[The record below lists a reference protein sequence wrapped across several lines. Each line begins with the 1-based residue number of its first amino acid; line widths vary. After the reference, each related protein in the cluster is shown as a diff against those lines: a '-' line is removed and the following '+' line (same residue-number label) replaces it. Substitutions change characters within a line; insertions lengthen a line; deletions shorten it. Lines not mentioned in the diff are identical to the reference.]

1 MQLTTSEQIRLLC
14 SRAGLSL
21 ADLARATGQTP
32 QNLNNKL
39 KRDRFTVQELQ
50 AIAAALGGCVSIT
63 WTDKDGKPML

>member
-1 MQLTTSEQIRLLC
+1 MELKTSEQIRLLC

-21 ADLARATGQTP
+21 SDLARATGQTP

-39 KRDRFTVQELQ
+39 KRDKFTVQELQ
-50 AIAAALGGCVSIT
+50 SIAAALGGCVSIT

>member
-1 MQLTTSEQIRLLC
+1 MRLTTSEQIRLLC

-21 ADLARATGQTP
+21 SDLARATGQTP

-50 AIAAALGGCVSIT
+50 AIAQAFGGSISVV
-63 WTDKDGKPML
+63 WTDKDGKPIL

>member
-1 MQLTTSEQIRLLC
+1 MRLTTSEQIRLLC

-21 ADLARATGQTP
+21 SDLARATGQTP

-50 AIAAALGGCVSIT
+50 AIAQALGGSVSIT
-63 WTDKDGKPML
+63 WADKDGKPML

>member
-1 MQLTTSEQIRLLC
+1 MELKTSEQIRVLC

-21 ADLARATGQTP
+21 SDLARATGQTP

-39 KRDRFTVQELQ
+39 KRDKFTVQELQ

>member
-1 MQLTTSEQIRLLC
+1 MRLTTSEQIRLLC

-21 ADLARATGQTP
+21 SDLARATGQTP

-50 AIAAALGGCVSIT
+50 AIAQALGGQLELV
-63 WTDKDGKPML
+63 WTDKDGNSML

>member
-1 MQLTTSEQIRLLC
+1 MQLTINEQIRLLT

-39 KRDRFTVQELQ
+39 KRDKFTVQELQ
-50 AIAAALGGCVSIT
+50 AIAAALGGCVVVT
-63 WTDKDGKPML
+63 WMDKDGKPML

>member
-1 MQLTTSEQIRLLC
+1 MELKTSEQIRLLC

-21 ADLARATGQTP
+21 SELARATGQTP

-63 WTDKDGKPML
+63 WTGKDGKPML

>member
-1 MQLTTSEQIRLLC
+1 MTLTTTEQIRLLA

-39 KRDRFTVQELQ
+39 KRDKFTVQELQ
-50 AIAAALGGCVSIT
+50 AIAQALGGSVSLV
-63 WTDKDGKPML
+63 WTGKDGKPLL